1 MRGEPA
7 SSDFMNLL
15 TIRSMPYLPDW
26 TIEKYSRMLQL
37 QDTEAEK
44 QLLKIFRQTYQ
55 QIAMYLE
62 SEFFGLELSE
72 EVMQSRKLYKP
83 FATFYRLIEAVF
95 KHPQIC
101 ELYDDFGSHM
111 FFGGENVGTPIG
123 IWRCWCIRVCET
135 QMYGAGLL
143 GITPKQIMSKE
154 TYRHNIS
161 CLFTYSEDPRFGM
174 ITVQQG
180 KSGKALVD
188 KSGKLPIPP
197 IVRESRTYNCP
208 QLFITNVA
216 LTIALIDPSFAEGV
230 YRDYQKSELSKANF
244 IQKNKN
250 VQSIY
255 AENGQI
261 KFNGRGGSKNVAK
274 YYN

>member
-1 MRGEPA
+1 M
-7 SSDFMNLL
+7 
-15 TIRSMPYLPDW
+15 I
-26 TIEKYSRMLQL
+26 QL
-37 QDTEAEK
+37 QETEAEK
-44 QLLKIFRQTYQ
+44 QLFQIFRQTYQ

-62 SEFFGLELSE
+62 SEFFGLKLSE
-72 EVMQSRKLYKP
+72 EVMQSQKLYKP
-83 FATFYRLIEAVF
+83 FATFYRLIEAIF
-95 KHPQIC
+95 KHPQIS

-111 FFGGENVGTPIG
+111 FRGGKNIGTPIG
-123 IWRCWCIRVCET
+123 VWGWWCIQVCET
-135 QMYGAGLL
+135 EMYSAGLL

-161 CLFTYSEDPRFGM
+161 CLSAYSEDPRFGM

-180 KSGKALVD
+180 KLGRALID
-188 KSGKLPIPP
+188 KSGKLPIPS
-197 IVRESRTYNCP
+197 IARESRTYNCP
-208 QLFITNVA
+208 YLFITDVA
-216 LTIALIDPSFAEGV
+216 LTIALKDPSFAEGV